1 MYCVLRF
8 CVDKSPQLLEFVN
21 LIKSSS
27 ETSELFESIQ
37 QDTSSVNIG
46 SSAVDSMDLSWMM
59 YNYRGKIV

>member
-59 YNYRGKIV
+59 YNNRRKIV